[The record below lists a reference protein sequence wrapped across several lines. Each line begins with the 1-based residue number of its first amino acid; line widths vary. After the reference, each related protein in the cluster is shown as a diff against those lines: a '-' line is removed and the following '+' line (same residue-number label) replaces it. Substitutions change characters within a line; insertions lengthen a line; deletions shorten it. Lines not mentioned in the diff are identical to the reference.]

1 MSWITK
7 AENLLNNIDQ
17 KAASIIQQQQLKPI
31 EEGEGENT
39 QKSLS
44 NSQSLP
50 RIPSFSKNMLVL
62 SKTTPKKSSKSD
74 HTDYDSF
81 SEKSMSS
88 RHTVVENEDQDEFAE
103 PIDDGLKKAVSNE
116 SFSAE
121 KELATV
127 KILMSELRSENSEL
141 KLEVDALNEQLK
153 ASACEMKNDDLES
166 LLTILTD
173 EKRDLTMM
181 NQSLESSNA
190 NYIKTISELESSI
203 MKFQQNENEL
213 KQKLEYARNET
224 RDINTEL
231 QNYKLRAQNQ
241 LQMKE
246 SLIHQLK
253 LGNQVDV
260 DGQTETSS
268 DSTTL
273 QLEIDQI
280 RNERDHLQS
289 ELNLMKK
296 RLDESRSFIEKME
309 HKHRIMVADYEDK
322 ITNLDETIK
331 HLTMQSTNYEDDIR
345 LQKQE
350 LTHVREE
357 MLKQKTHLTTKLHEK
372 ENELKRLKNAYRE
385 SQVNAEI
392 ENRVQSLT
400 QSLIT
405 KQNNLELVTAERN
418 ALRLQYEKLTV
429 RNFMFVM
436 IFVSLF
442 KVLLL
447 SDTTRRS
454 PNPIPQSE
462 IPYPKLKRN
471 R

>member
-1 MSWITK
+1 MSWISK

-17 KAASIIQQQQLKPI
+17 KAASLIQQQQLKPI
-31 EEGEGENT
+31 DEIESEVAPKGLT
-39 QKSLS
+39 

-62 SKTTPKKSSKSD
+62 SKTTPKKSTKSD

-88 RHTVVENEDQDEFAE
+88 RHTVVENDNEDEFAE
-103 PIDDGLKKAVSNE
+103 PMPGELKKVPSNE

-141 KLEVDALNEQLK
+141 KLEAEALNEQLK
-153 ASACEMKNDDLES
+153 ASASVMKNDDLES
-166 LLTILTD
+166 LLGILTD

-253 LGNQVDV
+253 LGHQVDV

-273 QLEIDQI
+273 QMEIDQV

-296 RLDESRSFIEKME
+296 RIDESRNFIEKME
-309 HKHRIMVADYEDK
+309 HKHRIMVSEYEDK
-322 ITNLDETIK
+322 INNLDETIQQ
-331 HLTMQSTNYEDDIR
+331 LTMQSTNYEDEIR

-357 MLKQKTHLTTKLHEK
+357 MLKQKTTLTTKLHEK

-392 ENRVQSLT
+392 ENRVHSLT

-405 KQNNLELVTAERN
+405 KQNNLEQVTAEKN

-429 RNFMFVM
+429 C
-436 IFVSLF
+436 
-442 KVLLL
+442 
-447 SDTTRRS
+447 
-454 PNPIPQSE
+454 P
-462 IPYPKLKRN
+462 
-471 R
+471 

>member
-31 EEGEGENT
+31 EEGESEST

-62 SKTTPKKSSKSD
+62 SKTTPKKSTKSD

-88 RHTVVENEDQDEFAE
+88 RHTVVENENDDEFAE
-103 PIDDGLKKAVSNE
+103 PIDVEVKKTMSNE

-127 KILMSELRSENSEL
+127 KILMSELRSENDEL
-141 KLEVDALNEQLK
+141 KLEVDALNDQLK

-166 LLTILTD
+166 LLGILTD

-190 NYIKTISELESSI
+190 NYIKTISEFESSI

-273 QLEIDQI
+273 QMEIDQI
-280 RNERDHLQS
+280 RNERDFLQS
-289 ELNLMKK
+289 ELHHMKK
-296 RLDESRSFIEKME
+296 RVDESRSFIEKIE
-309 HKHRIMVADYEDK
+309 HKHRIIVSDYEDK

-429 RNFMFVM
+429 CNFAFLV
-436 IFVSLF
+436 
-442 KVLLL
+442 VLL
-447 SDTTRRS
+447 RFKNS
-454 PNPIPQSE
+454 PSFRHNTKSFESISVVRDL
-462 IPYPKLKRN
+462 IL
-471 R
+471 